1 MNSEI
6 QAHTSSIVA
15 AYVSNN
21 SIETRDIPN
30 LIQIIGGA
38 LLSAD
43 QPVPEPQTEFVPAV
57 NPKKSVFPDYVV
69 CLEDGKQLKMLKRHL
84 MTSYGL
90 TPDEYRKKWS
100 LPSDY
105 PMTAPRYSAI
115 RSGLAKEAGLGLRT
129 SSKPARKKAS
139 LRVAS

>member
-1 MNSEI
+1 MNPEI
-6 QAHTSSIVA
+6 QAHTSSIVT

-21 SIETRDIPN
+21 LIAIRDIPH
-30 LIQIIGGA
+30 LIQIVGGA

-43 QPVPEPQTEFVPAV
+43 QPVPEPQVELVPAV
-57 NPKKSVFPDYVV
+57 NPKKSVFPDYIV

-90 TPDEYRKKWS
+90 TPDQYRKKWD
-100 LPSDY
+100 LPHDY
-105 PMTAPRYSAI
+105 PMVAPNYSAI
-115 RSGLAKEAGLGLRT
+115 RSGVAKATGLGVP
-129 SSKPARKKAS
+129 KAKRKKAS